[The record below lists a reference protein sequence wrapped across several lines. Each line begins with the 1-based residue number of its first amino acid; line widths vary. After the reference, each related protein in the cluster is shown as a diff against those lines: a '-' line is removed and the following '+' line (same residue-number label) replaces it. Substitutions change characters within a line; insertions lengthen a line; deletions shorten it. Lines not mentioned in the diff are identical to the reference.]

1 MKRNET
7 KLKNFTASLS
17 AKENV
22 LKRLQLRR
30 NMLSEEARA
39 EAEAVIEEK
48 EAEIE
53 SLRAQIEELDAAEEN
68 MDEQLRSLVAELQGK
83 VEEIEASLRAPRNT
97 LQVQNFLKS
106 EKAQRLFLDT
116 VRRTQ
121 DVKEFA
127 HNWHRALTQNG
138 LFDFAVDENGKPSP
152 EAFTGTLP
160 EAVLEEINDAWEN
173 AADGFLQL
181 LDVTG
186 LLALKTLTDVN
197 DADSSR
203 AHAHQKGSKKDEQA
217 LIFKPKEIRAEI
229 IYKFIRIDRETVEYE
244 NAGGALLRYITREL
258 ATRIVHEIMRC
269 VLTGD
274 GRYLSSHIK
283 DEGEKHLL
291 LPKEGHVTKL
301 EPITEAAPLYVTETL
316 SKIPVIIDRE
326 TEISSTDEE
335 DGEEQQDSE
344 TKQTWGSFTR
354 PEDCIRAAL
363 THMPTIDEVAAMVS
377 TIEAEGDIHLFC
389 SKALANHLR
398 RFVYGGG
405 GTPVYNALDDLAQML
420 GVAGIH
426 TTRILPQVATAEGV
440 CFNTSFDCFS
450 SRDTA
455 KTYLKNKYGIDCEK
469 PNKENEE
476 SESNYN
482 SLNGIINTREYKIV
496 QAIAFVPGAY
506 KVVGDV
512 TVRGFE
518 NFNLAYN
525 KNEYLN
531 EVYIGGAL
539 TVPFSG
545 AYLTQLLQSELGLKF
560 IKHKLTGN
568 EEEEE

>member
-1 MKRNET
+1 MKKNEK

-22 LKRLQLRR
+22 LRRLRMR
-30 NMLSEEARA
+30 SNTLSDEARA
-39 EAEAVIEEK
+39 EAQAVIEEK

-53 SLRAQIEELDAAEEN
+53 SLRSQIEELDAAEEN
-68 MDEQLRSLVAELQGK
+68 MDEQLRALVAELQGK
-83 VEEIEASLRAPRNT
+83 VEEVEASLRAPKNFV
-97 LQVQNFLKS
+97 QVQNFLKS
-106 EKAQRLFLDT
+106 EKAERLFLDT

-121 DVKEFA
+121 DVKEFTR
-127 HNWHRALTQNG
+127 NWRAALTQNG

-181 LDVTG
+181 LDITG

-269 VLTGD
+269 VLVGD
-274 GRYLSSHIK
+274 GRYLSDNPGSAEHP
-283 DEGEKHLL
+283 L

-301 EPITEAAPLYVTETL
+301 EPITQADPLYTRETL
-316 SKIPVIIDRE
+316 SRVPVIIAHE
-326 TEISSTDEE
+326 TGGNPTHE
-335 DGEEQQDSE
+335 DGKEWKE
-344 TKQTWGSFTR
+344 GCFTY

-363 THMPTIDEVAAMVS
+363 TQMPTIDEVAAMVS

-405 GTPVYNALDDLAQML
+405 GTPIYNALEDLAQML

-426 TTRILPQVATAEGV
+426 TTRILPQVATSDGV
-440 CFNTSFDCFS
+440 CFNAFFDCFS
-450 SRDTA
+450 SRNSA
-455 KTYLKNKYGIDCEK
+455 ATYLKDKYGIDCEEK
-469 PNKENEE
+469 KEDSDYNK
-476 SESNYN
+476 
-482 SLNGIINTREYKIV
+482 LNGIINAHEYKIV
-496 QAIAFVPGAY
+496 QAIAFTPKAY

-545 AYLTQLLQSELGLKF
+545 AYLTQLLQSKLGLQL
-560 IKHKLTGN
+560 IKHELKEDTK
-568 EEEEE
+568 EE

>member
-1 MKRNET
+1 MKKNEK
-7 KLKNFTASLS
+7 KLKNFAASLS
-17 AKENV
+17 AKEKV
-22 LKRLQLRR
+22 LARLRLRS
-30 NMLSEEARA
+30 NTLSDEARA
-39 EAEAVIEEK
+39 EAEAVIGEK

-53 SLRAQIEELDAAEEN
+53 SLRTQIEELDAAEEN
-68 MDEQLRSLVAELQGK
+68 MDEQLRALVAELQGK
-83 VEEIEASLRAPRNT
+83 VEEVEESLRAPRNFV
-97 LQVQNFLKS
+97 QVQNFLKS

-116 VRRTQ
+116 VRHTS

-127 HNWHRALTQNG
+127 HNWRAALTQNG
-138 LFDFAVDENGKPSP
+138 LFDFAVDEEEKPSP

-173 AADGFLQL
+173 AADGFLSL

-203 AHAHQKGSKKDEQA
+203 AHAHQKGTKKDEQA

-274 GRYLSSHIK
+274 GRYLSDNESAEHP
-283 DEGEKHLL
+283 L

-316 SKIPVIIDRE
+316 SKVPVIIDSE
-326 TEISSTDEE
+326 TGSNQAHDEGIKKTEE
-335 DGEEQQDSE
+335 DTNDHYWKDGC
-344 TKQTWGSFTR
+344 FTY
-354 PEDCIRAAL
+354 PENCIRAAL

-440 CFNTSFDCFS
+440 CFHAPFDCFN
-450 SRDTA
+450 SRDKA
-455 KTYLKNKYGIDCEK
+455 KTYLQDKYGIDCSK
-469 PNKENEE
+469 PEE
-476 SESNYN
+476 DSQYN
-482 SLNGIINTREYKIV
+482 DLNGIINAHEYKMV
-496 QAIAFVPGAY
+496 QAIAFVPSAY

-568 EEEEE
+568 EEEE

>member
-1 MKRNET
+1 MKKNEK

-22 LKRLQLRR
+22 LSRLRMR
-30 NMLSEEARA
+30 SNTLSDEARA

-53 SLRAQIEELDAAEEN
+53 SLRTQIEELDAAEEN
-68 MDEQLRSLVAELQGK
+68 MDEQLRALVAELQGK
-83 VEEIEASLRAPRNT
+83 VEEVEESLRAPRNFV
-97 LQVQNFLKS
+97 QVQNFLRS

-127 HNWHRALTQNG
+127 QNWRATLTQNG
-138 LFDFAVDENGKPSP
+138 LFDFAVDEEGKPSP

-258 ATRIVHEIMRC
+258 ATRIAHEIMRC

-274 GRYLSSHIK
+274 GRYLSDNPGSAQHP
-283 DEGEKHLL
+283 L

-316 SKIPVIIDRE
+316 SKVPVIIDHE
-326 TEISSTDEE
+326 TGGNPTHDNSGGDWKE
-335 DGEEQQDSE
+335 GC
-344 TKQTWGSFTR
+344 FTY

-440 CFNTSFDCFS
+440 CFNAFFDCFS
-450 SRDTA
+450 SRATA
-455 KTYLKNKYGIDCEK
+455 KTYLQDKYGISCG
-469 PNKENEE
+469 E
-476 SESNYN
+476 SGHTEGSHYN
-482 SLNGIINTREYKIV
+482 NLNGIINAHEYKIV
-496 QAIAFVPGAY
+496 QAIAFVPSAY

-545 AYLTQLLQSELGLKF
+545 AYLTQLLQSQLGLEF
-560 IKHKLTGN
+560 IKHKLTETEK
-568 EEEEE
+568 EE

>member
-1 MKRNET
+1 MKKNEK

-22 LKRLQLRR
+22 LRRLRMR
-30 NMLSEEARA
+30 SNTLSDEARA

-68 MDEQLRSLVAELQGK
+68 MDEQLRALVAELQGK
-83 VEEIEASLRAPRNT
+83 VEEVEASLRAPRNT
-97 LQVQNFLKS
+97 LRVHNFLKS
-106 EKAQRLFLDT
+106 EKAGNLFLDT

-121 DVKEFA
+121 DAKEFA
-127 HNWHRALTQNG
+127 HNWRTALIKNG
-138 LFDFAVDENGKPSP
+138 LFDFAVGEDGNPSP

-274 GRYLSSHIK
+274 GRYLSNNPEPENYH
-283 DEGEKHLL
+283 L

-316 SKIPVIIDRE
+316 SKVPVVIARE
-326 TEISSTDEE
+326 TAENPKHDNKDAAESVGWTE
-335 DGEEQQDSE
+335 GCL
-344 TKQTWGSFTR
+344 TR

-440 CFNTSFDCFS
+440 CFNAFFDCFS
-450 SRDTA
+450 SGNTA
-455 KTYLKNKYGIDCEK
+455 KEYLQEKYGIDCKNLEET
-469 PNKENEE
+469 KE
-476 SESNYN
+476 SLYN
-482 SLNGIINTREYKIV
+482 SLNGIINAHEYKMV
-496 QAIAFVPGAY
+496 QAIAFVPSAY

-560 IKHKLTGN
+560 IKHKLTET
-568 EEEEE
+568 EEEE